1 MNNKIILTEF
11 DSRQAQQ
18 STFIKNQ
25 TSPSMMK
32 KIMYF
37 VLLIASATLFGQKNS
52 NMKFAIYNDVVGN
65 VKMFDHYKNQI
76 ESVHVFKT
84 KANLP
89 KNLKK
94 FDFLADKGL
103 IEIKLKKNAGTPD
116 LVSLEVLNEQYQIPK
131 DTSVF
136 IEGYEFSDTST
147 KVFNEMITK
156 IDVKDENGKKALY
169 ISTTSL

>member
-11 DSRQAQQ
+11 DSHQAQQ
-18 STFIKNQ
+18 GRFRENQ
-25 TSPSMMK
+25 TSLGMMK
-32 KIMYF
+32 KIIYP
-37 VLLIASATLFGQKNS
+37 VLFLASATLFGQKNP

-116 LVSLEVLNEQYQIPK
+116 LVSLESLNEQYQVPK
-131 DTSVF
+131 DTPVS

-156 IDVKDENGKKALY
+156 VDVKDENGKKTLY
-169 ISTTSL
+169 ISTNSL